1 MRFLL
6 KLAFWL
12 TVVVLLLPSDRAQQ
26 GAPAP
31 QISTIEAV
39 SASGAVVSDVRQFCA
54 RQPDA
59 CAVGSQALVQ
69 FGYKAQ
75 AGAKMLYEFLSDQLS
90 HEAAREGVKFAN
102 TGSEP
107 LVTLRYFGPDTNPE
121 APNVGDYKRP
131 VVEKKRR

>member
-12 TVVVLLLPSDRAQQ
+12 TIVVLLMPSDRAPQN
-26 GAPAP
+26 APAP
-31 QISTIEAV
+31 QIGTGEAV
-39 SASGAVVSDVRQFCA
+39 SATSAAVSDMRQFCV

-75 AGAKMLYEFLSDQLS
+75 AGARMLYEFINDKVG
-90 HEAAREGVKFAN
+90 HEPAREPVGSLAAGGRKPSQN
-102 TGSEP
+102 TLTP
-107 LVTLRYFGPDTNPE
+107 ADLVLPWRGPQPRRD
-121 APNVGDYKRP
+121 ADARRP
-131 VVEKKRR
+131 V

>member
-12 TVVVLLLPSDRAQQ
+12 TIVIVLLPSDRARQ
-26 GAPAP
+26 GAASP
-31 QISTIEAV
+31 QIGTGEAV
-39 SASGAVVSDVRQFCA
+39 SATNAVVSDMRGFCL

-90 HEAAREGVKFAN
+90 HEAARDA
-102 TGSEP
+102 TGAVATGARKPSGH
-107 LVTLRYFGPDTNPE
+107 TLTPADTALPWRGPQPRKDADARNP
-121 APNVGDYKRP
+121 A
-131 VVEKKRR
+131 

>member
-12 TVVVLLLPSDRAQQ
+12 TIVILLLPSDRAKQ
-26 GAPAP
+26 GAPSP
-31 QISTIEAV
+31 QVGTSDAV
-39 SASGAVVSDVRQFCA
+39 SATNAVVSDMRQFCV

-75 AGAKMLYEFLSDQLS
+75 AGAKMLYEFLGDQLGR
-90 HEAAREGVKFAN
+90 EAARETTGALAAGARAPSQN
-102 TGSEP
+102 TLTP
-107 LVTLRYFGPDTNPE
+107 ADLALPWRGPQPRKDADARHP
-121 APNVGDYKRP
+121 A
-131 VVEKKRR
+131 

>member
-12 TVVVLLLPSDRAQQ
+12 TIVVLLLPTDRAQQ
-26 GAPAP
+26 GAPSP
-31 QISTIEAV
+31 QIGTTDAV
-39 SASGAVVSDVRQFCA
+39 SATNAVVSDMRRFCV

-75 AGAKMLYEFLSDQLS
+75 AGAKMLYEFLGDQLGR
-90 HEAAREGVKFAN
+90 EPARDATGALAGGAHRPSQN
-102 TGSEP
+102 TLTPADLASPWRGP
-107 LVTLRYFGPDTNPE
+107 QLRKDADARHP
-121 APNVGDYKRP
+121 A
-131 VVEKKRR
+131 